1 MKTKI
6 FNRVIILLISLITI
20 SITACDKTVTY
31 ADLLDQER
39 KSISKFLKYG
49 GIYTEELPADTSKI
63 KVSGTRNA
71 ISTKVPFYE
80 LENDVYMQ
88 VIDKGNGRIINEGE
102 RVYFRFLRV
111 NLNTWATAPYDIKM
125 FDLNNGGVGNFY
137 YPDIN
142 EYCFDY
148 VKDYNVPMSQY
159 YDFGLGI
166 EYPLAHLYDRAK
178 VYLILPSKV
187 GFSESVSSVVPYL
200 YYIEY
205 TIAKN

>member
-20 SITACDKTVTY
+20 SLTACDKTVTY

-49 GIYTEELPADTSKI
+49 GIYTEELPSDTSKI
-63 KVSGTRNA
+63 KFSGTRNA

-88 VIDKGNGRIINEGE
+88 VIDKGNGRIIKEGE

>member
-20 SITACDKTVTY
+20 SLTACDKTVTY

-88 VIDKGNGRIINEGE
+88 VIDKGNGRTINEGE

>member
-20 SITACDKTVTY
+20 SLTACDKTVTY

-88 VIDKGNGRIINEGE
+88 VIDKGNGRIIKEGE

>member
-20 SITACDKTVTY
+20 SLMACDKTVTY

>member
-20 SITACDKTVTY
+20 SLTACDKTVTY

-49 GIYTEELPADTSKI
+49 GIYTEELPSDTSLI
-63 KVSGTRNA
+63 RVSGTRNA

>member
-1 MKTKI
+1 M
-6 FNRVIILLISLITI
+6 
-20 SITACDKTVTY
+20 
-31 ADLLDQER
+31 
-39 KSISKFLKYG
+39 KYG
-49 GIYTEELPADTSKI
+49 GIYTEELPSDTSLI
-63 KVSGTRNA
+63 KVSGTRNV

-88 VIDKGNGRIINEGE
+88 VIDKGNGRTIKEGE

-125 FDLNNGGVGNFY
+125 FDLNDGGVGNYY

>member
-1 MKTKI
+1 MRSKI
-6 FNRVIILLISLITI
+6 FNRIIILLISLITI
-20 SITACDKTVTY
+20 SLTACDKTVTY

-49 GIYTEELPADTSKI
+49 GIYTEELPSDTSLI

-88 VIDKGNGRIINEGE
+88 VIDKGNGRTIKEGE

-125 FDLNNGGVGNFY
+125 FDLNDGGVGNYY

>member
-1 MKTKI
+1 MSSKI
-6 FNRVIILLISLITI
+6 FNRIIILLISLITI
-20 SITACDKTVTY
+20 SLTACDKTVTY

-49 GIYTEELPADTSKI
+49 GIYTEELPADTSLI

-88 VIDKGNGRIINEGE
+88 VIDKGNGRTIKEGE

-125 FDLNNGGVGNFY
+125 FDLNDGGVGNYY

>member
-6 FNRVIILLISLITI
+6 FNRIIILLISIITI
-20 SITACDKTVTY
+20 SLTACDKTVTY

-49 GIYTEELPADTSKI
+49 GIYTEELPADTSLI

-88 VIDKGNGRIINEGE
+88 VIDKGNGRTIKEGE

>member
-20 SITACDKTVTY
+20 SLTACDKTVTY

>member
-1 MKTKI
+1 MRSKI
-6 FNRVIILLISLITI
+6 FNRIIILLISLITI
-20 SITACDKTVTY
+20 SLTACDKTVTY

-49 GIYTEELPADTSKI
+49 GIYTEELPADTSLI
-63 KVSGTRNA
+63 KVSGTRNV

-88 VIDKGNGRIINEGE
+88 VIDKGNGRTIKEGE

-125 FDLNNGGVGNFY
+125 FDLNDGGVGNYY

>member
-20 SITACDKTVTY
+20 SLTACDKTVTY

-49 GIYTEELPADTSKI
+49 GIYTEELPSDTSLI
-63 KVSGTRNA
+63 RVSGTRNA

-88 VIDKGNGRIINEGE
+88 VIDKGNGRIIKEGE

-125 FDLNNGGVGNFY
+125 FDF
-137 YPDIN
+137 
-142 EYCFDY
+142 
-148 VKDYNVPMSQY
+148 K
-159 YDFGLGI
+159 
-166 EYPLAHLYDRAK
+166 
-178 VYLILPSKV
+178 
-187 GFSESVSSVVPYL
+187 
-200 YYIEY
+200 
-205 TIAKN
+205 

>member
-1 MKTKI
+1 MSSKI
-6 FNRVIILLISLITI
+6 FNRVIIFLISLITI
-20 SITACDKTVTY
+20 SLTACDKTVTY

-49 GIYTEELPADTSKI
+49 GIYTEELPADTSLI

-88 VIDKGNGRIINEGE
+88 VIDKGNGRTIKEGE

-125 FDLNNGGVGNFY
+125 FDMNNGGVGNFY

-148 VKDYNVPMSQY
+148 IQDYNVPMSQY
-159 YDFGLGI
+159 YDYRLGI

>member
-6 FNRVIILLISLITI
+6 FNRVIIHLISLITI
-20 SITACDKTVTY
+20 SLTACDKTVTY

-88 VIDKGNGRIINEGE
+88 VIDKGNGRTINEGE

>member
-1 MKTKI
+1 MSSKI
-6 FNRVIILLISLITI
+6 FNRIIILLISLITI
-20 SITACDKTVTY
+20 SLTACKDTVTY

-49 GIYTEELPADTSKI
+49 GIYTEELPSDTSLI
-63 KVSGTRNA
+63 KVSGTRNV

-88 VIDKGNGRIINEGE
+88 VIDKGNGRTIKEGE

-125 FDLNNGGVGNFY
+125 FDLNDGGVGNYY

>member
-20 SITACDKTVTY
+20 SLTACDKTVTY

-49 GIYTEELPADTSKI
+49 GIYTEELPSDTSLI
-63 KVSGTRNA
+63 RVSGTRNA

-88 VIDKGNGRIINEGE
+88 VIDKGNGRIIKEGE

>member
-1 MKTKI
+1 MRSKI
-6 FNRVIILLISLITI
+6 FNRIIILLISLITI
-20 SITACDKTVTY
+20 SLTACDKTVTY

-49 GIYTEELPADTSKI
+49 GIYTEELPSDTSLI
-63 KVSGTRNA
+63 KVSGTRNV

-88 VIDKGNGRIINEGE
+88 VIDKGNGRTIKEGE

-125 FDLNNGGVGNFY
+125 FDLNDGGVGNYY

>member
-1 MKTKI
+1 MKTKN

-20 SITACDKTVTY
+20 SLTACDKTVTY

-49 GIYTEELPADTSKI
+49 GIYTEELPSDTSLI
-63 KVSGTRNA
+63 RVSGTRNA

-159 YDFGLGI
+159 YEFGLGI